1 VQDAKAQKERIARSK
16 ENADKKIEIDAGNSG
31 SGGGPKQGTASVPQG
46 EEVRP
51 LFTSAQRW

>member
-16 ENADKKIEIDAGNSG
+16 ENAVKKSEIDAGNSG
-31 SGGGPKQGTASVPQG
+31 NGGTASVPQG

-51 LFTSAQRW
+51 LFASTQRL